1 MKNSKLE
8 DFKNELETTVLIKV
22 VSSRGHDE
30 FTETA
35 GTAVARIQSECSN
48 NGKWAYING
57 VQRNPNDINVTDILE
72 AQDITL
78 TNALVGG

>member
-1 MKNSKLE
+1 MENNKIKE
-8 DFKNELETTVLIKV
+8 FKDALETEVLIKV

-30 FTETA
+30 YTEPLSNV
-35 GTAVARIQSECSN
+35 VARVQDECDN

-57 VQRNPNDINVTDILE
+57 VQVNPSGLSIDDFIDAEDV
-72 AQDITL
+72 TL